1 VAIGL
6 GAAGRPLGTGLVVA
20 ALVGLGVIATLWW
33 AYFDWAAIVAE
44 SRLAEAV
51 GAARAALARDVYGYL
66 HLPMVAGIVLF
77 ALGLKK
83 TLAHVGD
90 ELATVAAFSLTGGVA
105 LYLLAH
111 VCLRLRIGGG
121 LGHGRPTAVLLLLA
135 LVPVSLE
142 VPALLALGLVAAV
155 CTALIAYE
163 ALRYRE
169 SRARIRQTRQAP
181 A

>member
-1 VAIGL
+1 MRPATPL
-6 GAAGRPLGTGLVVA
+6 DAGVVVA
-20 ALVGLGVIATLWW
+20 ALLGVGIAALLWW
-33 AYFDWAAIVAE
+33 AYFDWVAIVAE
-44 SRLAEAV
+44 SRLASAT
-51 GAARAALARDVYGYL
+51 GAARAALARDAYSYL
-66 HLPMVAGIVLF
+66 HLPRVAGIVLF

-83 TLAHVGD
+83 ALADVGD
-90 ELATVAAFSLTGGVA
+90 PLATVVVLALTGGVA

-121 LGHGRPTAVLLLLA
+121 LGHGRPTAVLLLVA
-135 LVPVSLE
+135 LVPPSLAVS
-142 VPALLALGLVAAV
+142 ALLALTLVGAV

-169 SRARIRQTRQAP
+169 SRARIRQTRQVP